1 VTESPVTVQTF
12 FERARGGTLTGI
24 RCGGCGALAIP
35 PKELCPECGQ
45 RAWSPVALS
54 GDGAIASFTVIR
66 VAPRGH
72 AGDAPYAIAAVRLAE
87 GVSVLGRVVDV
98 PLDAIAVGLP
108 VQFRPVQSLDQTVIG
123 FAPAK
128 GVLR

>member
-35 PKELCPECGQ
+35 PKELCPGCGQ

-54 GDGAIASFTVIR
+54 GEGAIASFTVIR

-87 GVSVLGRVVDV
+87 GVSVLGRVVDI
-98 PLDAIAVGLP
+98 PFDELAIGRKVR
-108 VQFRPVQSLDQTVIG
+108 FRPLRIHEHTALG
-123 FAPAK
+123 FGP
-128 GVLR
+128 R